1 MLTLWGC
8 GVVPEGLRCFE
19 SRDVEGSF
27 MGVKEGVQ
35 GGWRKNKCVR
45 GGDSSKVFMVLMG
58 MMSWFCE

>member
-1 MLTLWGC
+1 M
-8 GVVPEGLRCFE
+8 PEGLRCFE